1 MNCCNDSPASDL
13 RRFYVYVDWKDT
25 ATILQLIWRKV
36 NINLWWKD
44 TKIFS
49 HADVSTI
56 DREASKG
63 EKAAAT
69 SMLTHLNYV
78 L

>member
-1 MNCCNDSPASDL
+1 M
-13 RRFYVYVDWKDT
+13 
-25 ATILQLIWRKV
+25 TILLLIWTKV

-56 DREASKG
+56 DREPSKG
-63 EKAAAT
+63 EKAAARR
-69 SMLTHLNYV
+69 LWNIG
-78 L
+78 